1 MIGRNLRMLRN
12 RRGISQTQLAEQ
24 LGITFQQVQKYE
36 KGSNRIS
43 ASTLLEI
50 AKALNFDVLDF
61 FANASEPPAE
71 VPSVRPV
78 ASPDNKLDLMI
89 IRRLSELKDARVKKK
104 LLHLLESLT
113 EGEQTRSAVRT
124 GTRSR
129 TPAPPLD

>member
-1 MIGRNLRMLRN
+1 MRN
-12 RRGISQTQLAEQ
+12 RRGISQTQLADQ

-50 AKALNFDVLDF
+50 AKALKFDVLDF
-61 FANASEPPAE
+61 FANASEPSAE
-71 VPSVRPV
+71 VPNSLPV

-89 IRRLSELKDARVKKK
+89 IRRLAELKDARVKKR

-113 EGEQTRSAVRT
+113 EAEQTKGVVPAVTQSRASA
-124 GTRSR
+124 
-129 TPAPPLD
+129 PALD